1 MLTPWLRRLD
11 CPMRAPL
18 EEPIRGFGQLELVS
32 VTLQAEG
39 REGLDVSLPEPGKS
53 QSTLL
58 EAPFALKEGAE
69 VRITLAFRLAQA
81 VERLKFTVVRKR
93 HGAMIGT
100 TEVMLGSYRPGGPYE
115 VVLPPERLPT
125 GRLARDTYQVTGTF
139 TNSDGEELGHE
150 AHCFEITKEW
160 E

>member
-1 MLTPWLRRLD
+1 MLTPWLRRLG

-18 EEPIRGFGQLELVS
+18 EEPIRGFSQLELLS

-39 REGLDVSLPEPGKS
+39 REGLDVPLPAPGKAET
-53 QSTLL
+53 TLL
-58 EAPFALKEGAE
+58 ESPFALKEGAE
-69 VRITLAFRLAQA
+69 IRITLGFRLRQA
-81 VERLKFTVVRKR
+81 VEGLKFTVVRKR
-93 HGAMIGT
+93 QGAVIGT

-115 VVLPPERLPT
+115 LVLPPERLPT

-139 TNSDGEELGHE
+139 TDADGNELGHE